1 MDADDVD
8 AVGKALRSPMELL
21 YLIAHRT
28 MSADFRELVVSV
40 SNRCKQHRI
49 LAILA
54 PSPGEHEQDGM
65 LHGFSCLPR
74 ALTAAPIAQACC
86 PATELSSFRSNRY
99 HIDDRLTLTT
109 SHRHSPQA
117 LHRGWQEST

>member
-8 AVGKALRSPMELL
+8 AVGKALRSPMEL
-21 YLIAHRT
+21 LIAHRT

-49 LAILA
+49 SAILA
-54 PSPGEHEQDGM
+54 PLPGEHEQDGM

-74 ALTAAPIAQACC
+74 ARAAAPITQACC
-86 PATELSSFRSNRY
+86 LATELESCCSNRY
-99 HIDDRLTLTT
+99 HLDDRLTLTT
-109 SHRHSPQA
+109 SHRHSSRA
-117 LHRGWQEST
+117 LHPGRREST